1 MKIIYGFYNLNDI
14 MSTEIRKID
23 KIEPTCNLQLYTKLC
38 FFVPIYALN
47 MRISMY
53 EYICMYV
60 PYIYVYMY
68 VCSIYEYF
76 KYIALIVLP
85 FRTIQNLV
93 RFQTRRF
100 IVGGFLSSSVR

>member
-76 KYIALIVLP
+76 
-85 FRTIQNLV
+85 TIQNLV